1 MAKLLTPEEI
11 EALLEG
17 GPMVHAPTEQVRVG
31 DTVSVEID
39 GTTVAY
45 GHLVV
50 ENGRLFVRVVGHVR
64 EGPKVRK
71 R

>member
-1 MAKLLTPEEI
+1 MTRLLTPQEI

-17 GPMVHAPTEQVRVG
+17 GPVAHAPTERVRVG
-31 DTVSVEID
+31 DTVLVEID
-39 GTTVAY
+39 GATVAY

-50 ENGRLFVRVVGHVR
+50 ENGRLRVRVTGR
-64 EGPKVRK
+64 MEEGSKVRK

>member
-1 MAKLLTPEEI
+1 VSRVLTPQEI

-17 GPMVHAPTEQVRVG
+17 GPVVHAPTERVRVG
-31 DTVSVEID
+31 DRVDVEID

-50 ENGRLFVRVVGHVR
+50 ENGRLRVRVTGRVQEKQKG
-64 EGPKVRK
+64 K

>member
-1 MAKLLTPEEI
+1 
-11 EALLEG
+11 
-17 GPMVHAPTEQVRVG
+17 MVHAPTERVRVG
-31 DTVSVEID
+31 DRVDVEID

-50 ENGRLFVRVVGHVR
+50 ENGRLRVRVTGRVQEKQKG
-64 EGPKVRK
+64 K

>member
-1 MAKLLTPEEI
+1 MSRVLTPQEI
-11 EALLEG
+11 DALLEG
-17 GPMVHAPTEQVRVG
+17 GPVAHAPTERVRVG
-31 DTVSVEID
+31 DTVDVEID

-50 ENGRLFVRVVGHVR
+50 ENGRLRVRVTGRVQEKQKG
-64 EGPKVRK
+64 K

>member
-1 MAKLLTPEEI
+1 MAKVLTPEEL

-17 GPMVHAPTEQVRVG
+17 GPTVHAPTEQVRVG

-50 ENGRLFVRVVGHVR
+50 ENGLFRVRVIGRVQER
-64 EGPKVRK
+64 PKARK

>member
-1 MAKLLTPEEI
+1 MAKVLTPQEI

-17 GPMVHAPTEQVRVG
+17 GPVVHAPSERVRVG
-31 DTVSVEID
+31 DTVDVEIN

-50 ENGRLFVRVVGHVR
+50 ENGRLCVRVTGR
-64 EGPKVRK
+64 AQESPKARK